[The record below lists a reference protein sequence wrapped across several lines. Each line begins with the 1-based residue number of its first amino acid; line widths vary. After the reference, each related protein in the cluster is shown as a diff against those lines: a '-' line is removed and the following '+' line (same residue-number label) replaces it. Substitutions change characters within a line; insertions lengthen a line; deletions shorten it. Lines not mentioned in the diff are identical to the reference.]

1 MDCKNFQCKCCWI
14 KLSEMWNETISE
26 DFEND
31 SGLGDSPPLTPS
43 SHLSD
48 DVFGKH

>member
-1 MDCKNFQCKCCWI
+1 
-14 KLSEMWNETISE
+14 MWNETTSE
-26 DFEND
+26 DFDND

-48 DVFGKH
+48 DVFGKHYLEL